1 MTFELTVLG
10 WTLVLALVQVLL
22 PAAWRNRETGL
33 AYNNAGPRDEDG
45 PPVGRVTARL
55 RRAQNN
61 LFETLPLFAAAVLIA
76 HVAGREGA
84 LTAWGVSLYLGAR
97 IVYVPLYACGVP
109 YLRSLAWVVSVGG
122 LLLVLAALVS

>member
-1 MTFELTVLG
+1 M
-10 WTLVLALVQVLL
+10 
-22 PAAWRNRETGL
+22 
-33 AYNNAGPRDEDG
+33 
-45 PPVGRVTARL
+45 
-55 RRAQNN
+55 
-61 LFETLPLFAAAVLIA
+61 LIA